1 MQPPVFDKFQNE
13 DRDFKSIGKSLWVYF
28 AVMLAITIPFSYID
42 NGLSA
47 IISIIT
53 ILITIFYCKRKT
65 KIQIPGSIYDLNCS
79 VKELGKYFIL
89 MTGFSMAAI
98 LFISIIST
106 VFTTI
111 TNLDIPQAD
120 FTFDFSSLSG
130 WLFLFYVCLI
140 GPIFEE
146 VLFRGAILRTLNRYN
161 RYFAIIASALIFG
174 LFHLYLEQGA
184 HAFVLGLVLA
194 YASLK
199 TDSLM
204 VPILLHIFHNTL
216 TTFTSFS
223 MSLTTIDL
231 LFRFACMIVALIW
244 LSNHIKDLK
253 KEYQEDPISYPFF
266 SRLFL
271 RFSFISWFVLFILE
285 TVVSFI
291 VG

>member
-28 AVMLAITIPFSYID
+28 TVMLIITMPFSYID

-53 ILITIFYCKRKT
+53 ILVTIFYCKRKT
-65 KIQIPGSIYDLNCS
+65 KIQLPGSIYNLNCS
-79 VKELGKYFIL
+79 VKELGKYFVL
-89 MTGFSMAAI
+89 MTGLSMVAI
-98 LFISIIST
+98 LFIGIVSA
-106 VFTTI
+106 VFTMI

-120 FTFDFSSLSG
+120 FTFDFGSLSG

-146 VLFRGAILRTLNRYN
+146 VLFRGVILRTLNRYN

-194 YASLK
+194 YVSLK

-204 VPILLHIFHNTL
+204 TCILLHIFHNTI
-216 TTFTSFS
+216 TTFSSFS
-223 MSLTTIDL
+223 TPLTMFDL
-231 LFRFACMIVALIW
+231 VFRLSCMIVAIIW
-244 LSNHIKDLK
+244 LSNHMKDLK
-253 KEYQEDPISYPFF
+253 KEYQGDPISYPFF

-271 RFSFISWFVLFILE
+271 RFSFISWFILFIFE
-285 TVVSFI
+285 TIASFF

>member
-28 AVMLAITIPFSYID
+28 AVMLIITMPFSYID

-53 ILITIFYCKRKT
+53 ILVTIFYCKRKT
-65 KIQIPGSIYDLNCS
+65 KIQLPGSIYNLNCS
-79 VKELGKYFIL
+79 VKELGKYFVL
-89 MTGFSMAAI
+89 MTGLSMVAI
-98 LFISIIST
+98 LFIGIVSA
-106 VFTTI
+106 VFTMI

-146 VLFRGAILRTLNRYN
+146 VLFRGVILRTLNRYN
-161 RYFAIIASALIFG
+161 RFFAIFASALIFG

-194 YASLK
+194 YVSLK

-204 VPILLHIFHNTL
+204 TCILLHIFHNTI
-216 TTFTSFS
+216 TTFSSFS
-223 MSLTTIDL
+223 IPLTIFDL
-231 LFRFACMIVALIW
+231 VFRLACMIVALIW
-244 LSNHIKDLK
+244 LSNHMKDLK
-253 KEYQEDPISYPFF
+253 KEYQGDPISYPFF

-271 RFSFISWFVLFILE
+271 RFSFISWFILFIFE
-285 TVVSFI
+285 TIASFF

>member
-28 AVMLAITIPFSYID
+28 AVMLIITMPFSYID

-53 ILITIFYCKRKT
+53 ILVTIFYCKRKT
-65 KIQIPGSIYDLNCS
+65 KIQLPGSIYNLNCS
-79 VKELGKYFIL
+79 VKELGKYFVL
-89 MTGFSMAAI
+89 MTGLSMVAI
-98 LFISIIST
+98 LFIGIVSA
-106 VFTTI
+106 VFTMI

-120 FTFDFSSLSG
+120 FTFDFGSLSG

-146 VLFRGAILRTLNRYN
+146 VLFRGVILRTLNRYN

-194 YASLK
+194 YVSLK

-204 VPILLHIFHNTL
+204 TCILLHIFHNTI
-216 TTFTSFS
+216 TTFSSFS
-223 MSLTTIDL
+223 TPLTMFDL
-231 LFRFACMIVALIW
+231 VFRLACMIVAIIW
-244 LSNHIKDLK
+244 LSNHMKDLK
-253 KEYQEDPISYPFF
+253 KEYQGDPISYPFF
-266 SRLFL
+266 SKLFL
-271 RFSFISWFVLFILE
+271 RFSFISWFILFIFE
-285 TVVSFI
+285 TIASFF

>member
-1 MQPPVFDKFQNE
+1 MQPPVFEKFKNE

-28 AVMLAITIPFSYID
+28 GVMLIATMPFSYID
-42 NGLSA
+42 NGLSGT
-47 IISIIT
+47 ISIIT
-53 ILITIFYCKRKT
+53 ILVTIFYCKRKT
-65 KIQIPGSIYDLNCS
+65 KIQLPKSIYNLNCS
-79 VKELGKYFIL
+79 LSELGKYFIL
-89 MTGFSMAAI
+89 MTGFSMVAI
-98 LFISIIST
+98 LFISVAST
-106 VFTTI
+106 IFTMI
-111 TNLDIPQAD
+111 THLDIPQGD

-146 VLFRGAILRTLNRYN
+146 VLFRGVILRALNRYN

-223 MSLTTIDL
+223 TSLTMIDL
-231 LFRFACMIVALIW
+231 LFRFVCMIIALIW
-244 LSNHIKDLK
+244 LSNHLKGLK

-271 RFSFISWFVLFILE
+271 RFSFISWFILFVFE
-285 TVVSFI
+285 TVASFI